1 MSKKGEKKNSENLA
15 TTTTSTKKRTGL
27 ISSLYNSAVNLKQIT
42 TEEDLIHKYK
52 NKIPIRPE
60 DVLKLNSYTESELIF

>member
-42 TEEDLIHKYK
+42 TEEDLIHKYE